1 MRRPC
6 LSLAAT
12 VAAISVLNDAA
23 PVNCFQTNCG
33 GRTPLSASARR
44 LRSPSSRGSG
54 SRRELGSSSDNGD
67 DSIGLP
73 PLSPL
78 DRIRASAPAR
88 TGGEA
93 PQLSI
98 QGETLT
104 RILLPSLASSLG
116 AFLLFP
122 PMALGLSYLINDS
135 ATFAVLSVD
144 SSQFVQNYLTI
155 TGLTFSILVGQTYYF
170 MYQQQEAVFMSLF
183 GEVAEAKSLL
193 EQVALVCQGRRDMYG
208 TCLAAIREYVDD
220 DLKRGLSV
228 DPAKVLSARPMDD
241 PLEIITYLTSVGVP
255 SSIYDTVRSLRQ
267 ARAARL
273 GALQR
278 KLPPVHLLL
287 LWLLALIELS
297 SFPVLGAGTQT
308 IGGYNIL
315 TIEGALFATMAFG
328 IVLTL
333 NVVGELYVGSG
344 GAYNVDEVLSVMVKG
359 LDEELDTRMKNIDED
374 VMSTNRAGLLESQAI
389 EMRRSEVLPSPDY
402 YPLRYSSSIGGQDSI
417 EANSI

>member
-12 VAAISVLNDAA
+12 VAAISVLNDAV